1 MFKGTKAQVI
11 EKLYHD
17 TDVHVAPYYIVSSSD
32 FFYDK
37 VGSVKKVLKTVSGAS
52 KLIVRSSCKNEDSS
66 DSSCAGKYE
75 SILNVE
81 PAEESLCEAIE
92 KVYQSYKT
100 SDDEEILIQPMI
112 VGIRASGVVFTRDI
126 YTLAPYYCIDI
137 HYGSDSAAVTSG
149 NRLDDAIKII
159 YRGFDILKIED
170 KDIVLLLNEVKKTE
184 AALGSDT
191 LDIEFAITEGNEVYI
206 LQARPIANKKMLVA
220 DSLEQSLLRISKKI
234 DKLIKPHPFLVGNT
248 TCFGVMPD
256 WNPAE
261 ILGARPKKLAISLYK
276 ELITDNIWAHQRM
289 NYGYRDLTMHPLMVS
304 FCGVPYIDTRITFN
318 SFVPASLNEN
328 IAQKLVNYY
337 LDRLR
342 KYPKY
347 HDKVEFEIVYS
358 CYYLGVVDDLKKLL
372 DYGFNERE
380 IHRIEF
386 SLLEITNKIINP
398 RTGLYKKD
406 LEKTGILTEN
416 HRKIMDSG
424 ISTVDKIYWLIEE
437 CKTYGTL
444 PFAGVARAA
453 FIAVQFL
460 KSFVKMSI
468 ITENE
473 YHAYMA
479 GLSTVSKKI
488 SNDSDMLGKGE
499 LSKEEFLEKY
509 GHIRPGTY
517 DILSPRYD
525 EAFEQYFGAGISGG
539 SRKGENNFEFSHHQK
554 IRIDKELK
562 ENGII
567 ADADELLT
575 FIRES
580 IEGREYLKY
589 EFTKCVSDILKLIE
603 EYGKVCFIE
612 KEDLAYLDIGV
623 VKQLYSDLYNGDVY
637 DILNANIMMNK
648 EQFRISQAIKLPSL
662 IFDKKDVYFFT
673 VLPEEPN
680 FITFLKVTAPVVTED
695 DLDSSDVSGKVV
707 FIRSADPGYDYLF
720 AHGIAGL
727 VTQYGGANSHMAIR
741 CSELLI
747 PAVIGT
753 GEQRFNKWMKYRE
766 IIIDAENRSVKPI
779 NDWNEE

>member
-276 ELITDNIWAHQRM
+276 ELITDNIWAHQRV

-747 PAVIGT
+747 PAVIGA

>member
-220 DSLEQSLLRISKKI
+220 DSLEQSLLRINKKI

-747 PAVIGT
+747 PAVIGA

>member
-499 LSKEEFLEKY
+499 LSKKEFLEKY

-695 DLDSSDVSGKVV
+695 DLDSSDVSEKVV

-747 PAVIGT
+747 PAVIGA

>member
-1 MFKGTKAQVI
+1 MFQGTKAQVI
-11 EKLYHD
+11 KKLYHD
-17 TDVHVAPYYIVSSSD
+17 TDVHVASYYIVSSSD
-32 FFYDK
+32 FFNNKAD
-37 VGSVKKVLKTVSGAS
+37 SVKKTLKALAGRS
-52 KLIVRSSCKNEDSS
+52 KLIVRSSCRGEDSS

-75 SILNVE
+75 SVLNVE
-81 PAEESLCEAIE
+81 PTEESLCDAIE
-92 KVYQSYKT
+92 KVYKSYNT

-112 VGIRASGVVFTRDI
+112 DGIRASGVVFTRDI
-126 YTLAPYYCIDI
+126 YTLAPYYCIEI

-149 NRLDDAIKII
+149 SGIDDAIKIV
-159 YRGFDILKIED
+159 YRDFDILKIED

-184 AALGSDT
+184 TALGSDT
-191 LDIEFAITEGNEVYI
+191 LDIEFAISEGNEVYI

-220 DSLEQSLLRISKKI
+220 DTLEKSLFRISKKI
-234 DKLIKPHPFLVGNT
+234 DKLMKPHPFLVGNT

-276 ELITDNIWAHQRM
+276 ELITDSIWAHQRM

-318 SFVPASLNEN
+318 SFIPASLNWN
-328 IAQKLVNYY
+328 IAQKLTNYY

-386 SLLEITNKIINP
+386 ALLEITNRIINP
-398 RTGLYKKD
+398 KMGLYKKD
-406 LEKTGILTEN
+406 LEQAGTLTEN
-416 HRKIMDSG
+416 HRKIMGSG

-488 SNDSDMLGKGE
+488 SVDSDRMREGK

-525 EAFEQYFGAGISGG
+525 EAFEQYFGAGISGAAD
-539 SRKGENNFEFSHHQK
+539 REKNNFEFSYHQK
-554 IRIDKELK
+554 IRIDRELK
-562 ENGII
+562 ENGIT

-575 FIRES
+575 FIREA

-637 DILNANIMMNK
+637 DILKANIMMNK
-648 EQFRISQAIKLPSL
+648 EQFRVAQAIKLPSL
-662 IFDKKDVYFFT
+662 IFDKKDVYYFT

-695 DLDSSDVSGKVV
+695 ELDSSDISGKVV

-741 CSELLI
+741 CSELRI
-747 PAVIGT
+747 PAVIGA

-766 IIIDAENRSVKPI
+766 IIIDAENRNVKPI

>member
-11 EKLYHD
+11 KKLYHD
-17 TDVHVAPYYIVSSSD
+17 TDVHIAPYYIISSSD
-32 FFYDK
+32 FFNDK
-37 VGSVKKVLKTVSGAS
+37 TGSVKKVLKAITGGS
-52 KLIVRSSCKNEDSS
+52 KLIVRSSCKGEDSS
-66 DSSCAGKYE
+66 DSSCAGEYE
-75 SILNVE
+75 SVLNVE
-81 PAEESLCEAIE
+81 PEEESLCDAIE
-92 KVYQSYKT
+92 KVYKSYRT
-100 SDDEEILIQPMI
+100 SDNEEILIQPMI
-112 VGIRASGVVFTRDI
+112 AGIRASGVIFTRDI

-137 HYGSDSAAVTSG
+137 YYGNDSAAITSG
-149 NRLDDAIKII
+149 SGLDDDIKIV

-170 KDIVLLLNEVKKTE
+170 KDTLLLLTEVKKTE
-184 AALGSDT
+184 KALGSDA
-191 LDIEFAITEGNEVYI
+191 LDIEFAITERNEVYI

-220 DSLEQSLLRISKKI
+220 DSLEQPLLRISKKI
-234 DKLIKPHPFLVGNT
+234 DKLMKPHPFLVGNT

-276 ELITDNIWAHQRM
+276 ELITDSIWAHQRM

-318 SFVPASLNEN
+318 SFIPASLNEN
-328 IAQKLVNYY
+328 IAKKLVNYY
-337 LDRLR
+337 LYRLQ

-358 CYYLGVVDDLKKLL
+358 CYYLGVVDDLKNLL
-372 DYGFNERE
+372 NYGFNERE

-386 SLLEITNKIINP
+386 SLLDITNRIINP
-398 RTGLYKKD
+398 KTGLYKKD
-406 LEKTGILTEN
+406 LEQAEILTEN
-416 HRKIMDSG
+416 RRKIMGSG

-479 GLSTVSKKI
+479 GLSTVSKRI
-488 SNDSDMLGKGE
+488 SADSDRLGKGE
-499 LSKEEFLEKY
+499 LSKEEFLKKY

-525 EAFEQYFGAGISGG
+525 EAFEQYFGTGISRNSGEA
-539 SRKGENNFEFSHHQK
+539 ENNFEFSHYQK
-554 IRIDKELK
+554 IRIDRELK

-589 EFTKCVSDILKLIE
+589 EFTKYVSDILKLIE

-637 DILNANIMMNK
+637 DILKANITMNK
-648 EQFRISQAIKLPSL
+648 EQFRVAQAIKMPSL
-662 IFDKKDVYFFT
+662 IFNKRDVYYFT

-695 DLDSSDVSGKVV
+695 ELDSSDVSGKVV

-747 PAVIGT
+747 PAVIGA
-753 GEQRFNKWMKYRE
+753 GEQRFNKWMKYKE
-766 IIIDAENRSVKPI
+766 IIIDAENRIVKSI
-779 NDWNEE
+779 NDWNDE

>member
-747 PAVIGT
+747 PAVIGA

>member
-1 MFKGTKAQVI
+1 MFKGIKAQVI

-648 EQFRISQAIKLPSL
+648 EQFRISRAIKLPSL

-747 PAVIGT
+747 PAVIGA